1 MKNKV
6 YNRPEIEIVR
16 FEMEDVLKNGISL
29 PDLPLSYNTESA
41 KAWNLQNDSD
51 EGFNV

>member
-29 PDLPLSYNTESA
+29 PDVTIPYNNGSQS
-41 KAWNLQNDSD
+41 WNLQKDSD
-51 EGFNV
+51 EGFKVL